1 MGKESKSCLSLKLIK
16 QIKRAT
22 CKPDDRG
29 FLVLCLLEIFFLGGE
44 FTKWNEKTNI
54 NSEEQAERTHIQT
67 DRHGG
72 HSFNCS
78 DRNEHIV
85 KKSLVCLLRTL
96 SSTLFQ
102 NSINRNRWN
111 WLNIFIIVYWWHF
124 DFFQSTPQIQ
134 ASRCWRLCRRKNVIN
149 SPILHWWIHVQ
160 LQDYDRCRF
169 LLEAHGLG
177 Q

>member
-1 MGKESKSCLSLKLIK
+1 MHIMQGKESKSCLSLKLIK

-22 CKPDDRG
+22 CKPDRSWVFG
-29 FLVLCLLEIFFLGGE
+29 VVLAFAGNFLFGRRIYQMER
-44 FTKWNEKTNI
+44 KTNI

-96 SSTLFQ
+96 SSTHWEKAFSQ
-102 NSINRNRWN
+102 NEFNQ
-111 WLNIFIIVYWWHF
+111 LTQY
-124 DFFQSTPQIQ
+124 
-134 ASRCWRLCRRKNVIN
+134 LYYRKLMTI
-149 SPILHWWIHVQ
+149 
-160 LQDYDRCRF
+160 
-169 LLEAHGLG
+169 
-177 Q
+177 